1 LAFFNRVATGIDLG
15 TANTVVCRPRG
26 GVVLNEPS
34 VMVISKDDGKRP
46 RLIAFGRDARALV
59 GHTPQGS
66 VTARPVQDGVI
77 IDLELA
83 KIFITALME
92 KMSMQTWK
100 RFRAK
105 AVIGIPVGAT
115 SLERRALLEVAEEA
129 HISRATLIPEPIAAA
144 VACGLDP
151 LGPTTHM
158 VVDVGGGTAEVT
170 AFCYGGIV
178 ANRSCRVAGDE
189 MTLALYQ
196 HLRSEHQILIGET
209 TAEDLKIRA
218 ASEEGPS
225 LVVEGRDA
233 GSGRPRLI
241 TISVDEIVEATR
253 PITTEIVQ
261 TLAGCLDDLGAQGV
275 RDIMGEGVYLVG
287 GGSLMRGF
295 DKLVEKTFGFPVRR
309 AERPLTCVAEG
320 TAMCLTK
327 PDVLRA
333 YGIS

>member
-1 LAFFNRVATGIDLG
+1 MAFFSRVATGIDLG
-15 TANTVVCRPRG
+15 TANTVICRPRG

-34 VMVISKDDGKRP
+34 VMVISKDNGRRP
-46 RLIAFGRDARALV
+46 HLIACGKQARALV

-66 VTARPVQDGVI
+66 VTARPIQDGVI

-83 KIFITALME
+83 KMFITALMGRV
-92 KMSMQTWK
+92 SQQSWR
-100 RFRAK
+100 RFRAR
-105 AVIGIPVGAT
+105 AVIGVPVGAT
-115 SLERRALLEVAEEA
+115 SLERRALLEVADEA
-129 HISRATLIPEPIAAA
+129 RIGRAVLIPEPVAAA

-158 VVDVGGGTAEVT
+158 VVDIGGGTAEVT

-196 HLRSEHQILIGET
+196 HLRQEHHIIVGEV
-209 TAEDLKIRA
+209 TAEDLKIKA

-241 TISVDEIVEATR
+241 TVAVEEIVQATA
-253 PITTEIVQ
+253 PITAEIVQ

-275 RDIMGEGVYLVG
+275 KDVMSEGVYLVG

-295 DKLVEKTFGFPVRR
+295 DKLVEKTFGFPVKL

-320 TAMCLTK
+320 TAMCLTL
-327 PDVLRA
+327 PAVLKA
-333 YGIS
+333 YGTS